1 MDFEKIIAEAR
12 KSGMSFED
20 MAREFTNSLNETSN
34 REEKEK
40 NSRQS
45 VIDNFHKHFDEAY
58 RTRGLTFKDIA
69 EAATA
74 LSAATTET
82 GKTWDVDTINE
93 YYEFI
98 LDILKNG
105 PEFFT
110 TLSELIDMLDGSG
123 FVDMLKMKDNH
134 EHKCDSSCGGNC
146 TCKSNTNKD
155 TSKPSINIDE
165 AIIRKFL
172 RGLDF

>member
-1 MDFEKIIAEAR
+1 MDFEKIIAEAH

-34 REEKEK
+34 KEAKEK

-45 VIDNFHKHFDEAY
+45 VIYNFHKHFNEAY
-58 RTRGLTFKDIA
+58 RARKLTFKDIA
-69 EAATA
+69 EVATA
-74 LSAATTET
+74 LSAEVTET
-82 GKTWDVDTINE
+82 GKTWDVDSIDE

-98 LDILKNG
+98 LDILENG

-110 TLSELIDMLDGSG
+110 ALNELLDILDSSG
-123 FVDMLKMKDNH
+123 FIDILKMKDNRA
-134 EHKCDSSCGGNC
+134 HKCDGSCGGNC

-155 TSKPSINIDE
+155 TKKPNINFDE
-165 AIIRKFL
+165 TIIRRFL
-172 RGLDF
+172 KELDI